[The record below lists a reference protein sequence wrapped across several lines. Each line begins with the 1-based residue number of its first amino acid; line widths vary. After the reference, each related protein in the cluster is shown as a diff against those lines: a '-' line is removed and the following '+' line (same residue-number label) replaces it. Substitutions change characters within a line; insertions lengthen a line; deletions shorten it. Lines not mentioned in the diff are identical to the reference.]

1 MIPWVTANTKKARS
15 NVLTTIKLKFL
26 MIKRGYLSFYHMKS
40 TAKLCSNQNYRI
52 SSNKRWNSN
61 KLCTLLKKR
70 LSLISA
76 TPQIE
81 AVIRNLTIM
90 ELPLN

>member
-15 NVLTTIKLKFL
+15 NVLTTIKLKFQ
-26 MIKRGYLSFYHMKS
+26 MIKQGYFSFYHMKS

-61 KLCTLLKKR
+61 KLCTVSHSDKK
-70 LSLISA
+70 A
-76 TPQIE
+76 
-81 AVIRNLTIM
+81 A
-90 ELPLN
+90 LPNNRHTSN